1 MPNITEVQLRYLK
14 YANRENDF
22 RHHTDREEHYQYEL
36 IRMGDINAGEEHRR
50 MLLSGHTGKVS
61 VDKLRNQK
69 YLFVAAVTMASRTAI
84 SAGMQ
89 TERALN
95 ASDLY
100 IQKMDMLSSVE
111 EVIEL
116 AVDMM
121 KYYAKEVASIERAP
135 KCSLP
140 VTKCIDYIFYHMNEK
155 LTVTLLA
162 EQVQLNPSYLST
174 IFKKETG
181 VQLGDYILHKRIE
194 TAKNMLRYSQYS
206 YSEIASILAFSSQS
220 HFVQSFKK
228 IVGVTPKVFRNKY
241 N

>member
-1 MPNITEVQLRYLK
+1 MPNITEVQLRYLE

-100 IQKMDMLSSVE
+100 IQKMDMLASVE

>member
-1 MPNITEVQLRYLK
+1 MQVKNTAEC
-14 YANRENDF
+14 F
-22 RHHTDREEHYQYEL
+22 
-36 IRMGDINAGEEHRR
+36 
-50 MLLSGHTGKVS
+50 LSGHTGKVS

>member
-1 MPNITEVQLRYLK
+1 MPNITEVQLRYLE

-135 KCSLP
+135 KYSLP